1 MPKIN
6 LLYVITKLE
15 LGGAQKQ
22 LLSLINALDKKKYNV
37 FLLTAKEGYLVPE
50 ASAIKGLI
58 LKKSR
63 FLERLINPLKDVFA
77 LFEIYCFIKRN
88 KIQIVHT
95 HSSKAGILGR
105 LAARLAKAPVIVHTV
120 HGWSF
125 NEYQSAGIKYLYV
138 LLERTCAAFTG
149 KIIVVSRFDREA
161 GLKRLIG
168 RAGQYILIRYGL
180 DARRFES
187 AKDCNK
193 SNRILG
199 LSDTD
204 SVVGMVACF
213 KPQKAPLDFIELAAL
228 LKKDF
233 PGTKFVLVGD
243 GELRKKI
250 ELRIRQLNLEG
261 QVILTGWRDDIALIL
276 SRLDV
281 FVLTS
286 LWEGLPIVVL
296 EAMAAG
302 VALAATDTGGIRE
315 IINNGKNGYLV
326 APQDLLSMRE
336 RLEELLNNPSKRE
349 EFARSSREVINTGE
363 FLLNNMH
370 KNTIQLYPY
379 LLGESKNA

>member
-1 MPKIN
+1 
-6 LLYVITKLE
+6 
-15 LGGAQKQ
+15 
-22 LLSLINALDKKKYNV
+22 
-37 FLLTAKEGYLVPE
+37 
-50 ASAIKGLI
+50 
-58 LKKSR
+58 
-63 FLERLINPLKDVFA
+63 
-77 LFEIYCFIKRN
+77 
-88 KIQIVHT
+88 
-95 HSSKAGILGR
+95 
-105 LAARLAKAPVIVHTV
+105 
-120 HGWSF
+120 
-125 NEYQSAGIKYLYV
+125 
-138 LLERTCAAFTG
+138 
-149 KIIVVSRFDREA
+149 
-161 GLKRLIG
+161 
-168 RAGQYILIRYGL
+168 
-180 DARRFES
+180 
-187 AKDCNK
+187 
-193 SNRILG
+193 
-199 LSDTD
+199 
-204 SVVGMVACF
+204 MVACF